1 MVLNKDTLPEILMK
15 EFWNFITLVLQF
27 KVSNMKKVLILGSG
41 LVVKPMV
48 EYLLENNLR
57 LMIASPMKERADEM
71 IRGNPLGSSLD
82 WSMDDHYTLGKLI
95 SEYDITV
102 SLLPYKYHADVAW
115 ICLRHSKSLVNTS
128 YVQDEMQKLDED
140 AKKAGVLFLNE
151 IGLDP
156 GIDHMSAMRIIDH
169 IHNKGGSVEEFYSLC
184 GALPAP
190 EAADNPLGYK
200 FSWSPKGVILASRN
214 SALYLKK
221 GKKVSIESADLFK
234 DRFNFYFPGIG
245 DLDVY
250 PNRDSISYMDIYGIP
265 ETKTMYRG
273 TFRFKGWCE
282 ALDAMKSI
290 KMLDDSV
297 KDYEGMTYADFL
309 AERGG
314 IVVKDLKNNIAIRLG
329 LSESSPA
336 IQSLDYLG
344 FFSEEKLRYTKTT
357 PFEITSDRMIKKM
370 LLKDND
376 RDMVLLQH
384 VFLASYPDKKKEVIK
399 SSMVDYGSPSTNTS
413 ISRTVA
419 LPAAIAVKMILEKK
433 IEITG
438 VHRPVLPQIY
448 NPVLDELKTLGIEM
462 KDEYGLAE
470 SHMIM

>member
-1 MVLNKDTLPEILMK
+1 
-15 EFWNFITLVLQF
+15 
-27 KVSNMKKVLILGSG
+27 MKKVLILGAG

-48 EYLLENNLR
+48 EYLLGNNIS

-71 IRGNPLGSSLD
+71 IRGNQLGSSLD
-82 WSMDDHYTLGKLI
+82 WSMDDPDALEKLV

-102 SLLPYKYHADVAW
+102 SLLPYKYHADVAR
-115 ICLRHSKSLVNTS
+115 ICLNHRKSLVTTS
-128 YVQDEMQKLDED
+128 YVQQEMQELDEA
-140 AKKAGVLFLNE
+140 AKKTGILFLNE

-190 EAADNPLGYK
+190 EAADNPLKYK
-200 FSWSPKGVILASRN
+200 FSWSPKGVVLASRN

-221 GKKVSIESADLFK
+221 GRKIFIEPENLFK
-234 DRFNFYFPGIG
+234 DRFNFNFPGIG

-282 ALDAMKSI
+282 ALDAMKNL

-297 KDYEGMTYADFL
+297 KDFKGMTYAQFL
-309 AERGG
+309 AERGDT
-314 IVVKDLKNNIAIRLG
+314 VVKDLKKNIAVRLG
-329 LSESSPA
+329 ISELSPA
-336 IQSLDYLG
+336 IESLEYLG
-344 FFSEEKLRYTKTT
+344 FFSDEELQYNETT

-370 LLKDND
+370 MLRENE

-399 SSMVDYGSPSTNTS
+399 SFMMDFGSPSANTS
-413 ISRTVA
+413 IARTVA

-462 KDEYGLAE
+462 KEEYGLPE
-470 SHMIM
+470 SHMII